1 MTLHSQT
8 EITEAEPTPAFTAFA
23 GGQRVAGGSLAD
35 VAQALA
41 ALGAQE
47 APILVFNDLTGG
59 LVDTP
64 PSPEQAAKLAHDAA
78 NPAPSAPT
86 PAPAPPP
93 SVGRP
98 RLGVVAR
105 EVTLLP
111 RHWQWLSA
119 QPGGA
124 SAALRR
130 LVDEAR
136 RTHAGRDAQRA
147 AAERAYRFMSAIAGH
162 EAGFEEASRALF
174 AHDAVKFAACIASW
188 PHDVR
193 AYLEQLGQGA
203 FETAGAQA

>member
-1 MTLHSQT
+1 MTLHSHT
-8 EITEAEPTPAFTAFA
+8 EIPEAEPTPAFTAFA
-23 GGQRVAGGSLAD
+23 GGRRVAGGSLAD

-41 ALGAQE
+41 TPGAQE

-64 PSPEQAAKLAHDAA
+64 PSPEQAAKLALG
-78 NPAPSAPT
+78 APNLPPTVST
-86 PAPAPPP
+86 PAPAP

-174 AHDAVKFAACIASW
+174 AHDAVKFAACIAPW

>member
-1 MTLHSQT
+1 MAS
-8 EITEAEPTPAFTAFA
+8 
-23 GGQRVAGGSLAD
+23 GSLSD
-35 VAQALA
+35 VAQTLA
-41 ALGAQE
+41 ALGSQSE
-47 APILVFNDLTGG
+47 SILVFDDVTGG
-59 LVDTP
+59 LIDTP
-64 PSPEQAAKLAHDAA
+64 PSPEQAAKLASKASSA
-78 NPAPSAPT
+78 SPSATPVPAPG
-86 PAPAPPP
+86 
-93 SVGRP
+93 VGRP

-162 EAGFEEASRALF
+162 EPGFEDASRALF
-174 AHDAVKFAACIASW
+174 AQDGAKFASRIEAW

-193 AYLEQLGQGA
+193 IHLERLAQGA
-203 FETAGAQA
+203 FESGVSL